1 MYHVTPYHCFFHCM
15 DVAHTTFRLID
26 LCQYRTQLTAAER
39 FALMIA
45 AVAHDIDHPG
55 SPRTS

>member
-26 LCQYRTQLTAAER
+26 LCQYRTQMTAAER

-45 AVAHDIDHPG
+45 AISHDIDHPG
-55 SPRTS
+55 AI